1 MHVITLNDLRQERS
15 IGRKHLSAFREE
27 IFLSKNLAVGWKK
40 NGGGGGGGEL
50 LKRKESSL

>member
-27 IFLSKNLAVGWKK
+27 VFLFKNLAVGWKK
-40 NGGGGGGGEL
+40 NGGGGGGEF